1 MDDKKVSMIVC
12 KTPAQGY
19 NKEGWSEMTNWLV
32 EHYRTMDATFSD
44 PVKALAARMNLEG
57 DD

>member
-1 MDDKKVSMIVC
+1 MIVC